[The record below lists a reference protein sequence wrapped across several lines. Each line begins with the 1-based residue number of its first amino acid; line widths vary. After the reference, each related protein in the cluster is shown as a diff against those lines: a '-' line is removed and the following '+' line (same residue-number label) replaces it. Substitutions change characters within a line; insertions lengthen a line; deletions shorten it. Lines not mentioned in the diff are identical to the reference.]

1 MLYSYFSIS
10 AKFYLDRVTMAVDI
24 WTINLGCDGAAEGHK
39 HVQIEM
45 DRDEIC
51 RLK

>member
-24 WTINLGCDGAAEGHK
+24 GAINLGCDGAAEGHK
-39 HVQIEM
+39 HVQMEI